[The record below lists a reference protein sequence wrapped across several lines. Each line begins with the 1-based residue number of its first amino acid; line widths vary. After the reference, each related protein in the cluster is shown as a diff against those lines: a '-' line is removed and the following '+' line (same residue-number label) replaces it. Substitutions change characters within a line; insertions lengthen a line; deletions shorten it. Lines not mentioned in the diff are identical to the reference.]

1 MTMHNVHNASSLR
14 ALLQR
19 PGIVKIVGAHDALS
33 AKLIQEAGFDAIW
46 ASGFGI
52 SAALK
57 CIPDASFITSTEQ
70 LEIERNMVEAVTI
83 PIIADCDTGYGNAL
97 NVMRTVQDHER
108 AGIAGICI
116 EDNVF
121 PKRCSFYAGARREL
135 IPVEEH
141 CGKIKAAK
149 ASQTVP
155 DFTVIART
163 EALIAGW
170 GREEALR
177 RAEAYAA
184 AGADAVLIHSKS
196 PTFDELRDVARA
208 WSGRVP
214 LVVVPTIFDG
224 VSAAELEEAGFKMVI
239 YANQVVRAGIK
250 AMRDA
255 LAVLKDTTRPGSV
268 NDRIVPLKEVYDL
281 VGVPKMEEDERQ
293 FLPAG
298 GRTLTAII
306 AAAGFEK
313 HLLPLIEEKP
323 KCLLDIKGKTILERQ
338 ISALNECA
346 IKDIALIRGYQK
358 ESITLP
364 NIRYYDNDRYEDTG
378 DLYSLFC
385 AETEMK
391 GRCLILYG
399 DIIFDT
405 AVLEKLLKSPADIA
419 LVVDLAWYDLHRSGA
434 PQLHPKPDLVALQ
447 HPPWWSVSPRFVTP
461 EEHNPVVRI
470 GQDLPLEQAH
480 GEFIGMAMCSERGT
494 ELLKQGYR
502 AATREYADRGFHEA
516 GAFHKASFTD
526 LIQELI
532 DRGQPVHGVPIY
544 KGWME
549 VDSFEEYQKAWAT
562 LRK

>member
-1 MTMHNVHNASSLR
+1 MHSATKLR
-14 ALLQR
+14 DLLKR
-19 PGIVKIVGAHDALS
+19 PGIIKVVGAHDALS
-33 AKLIQEAGFDAIW
+33 AKLIQEAGFDAVW

-70 LEIERNMVEAVTI
+70 LDVERNMAEAITI

-97 NVMRTVQDHER
+97 NVMRTVHDHER
-108 AGIAGICI
+108 AGIAAICI
-116 EDNVF
+116 EDNLF
-121 PKRCSFYAGARREL
+121 PKRCSFYAGVRREL
-135 IPVEEH
+135 IPLEEH

-155 DFTVIART
+155 DFMVIART

-177 RAEAYAA
+177 RAEAYAE

-196 PTFDELRDVARA
+196 PTFDELSGVARA
-208 WSGRVP
+208 WSSKVP

-224 VSAAELEEAGFKMVI
+224 VTAAELEEAGFKIVI

-255 LAVLKDTTRPGSV
+255 LTVMKEDTRPGSV
-268 NDRIVPLKEVYDL
+268 NDRVVPLKEVYDL
-281 VGVPKMEEDERQ
+281 VGVPKMQQDERE
-293 FLPAG
+293 FLPVG
-298 GRTLTAII
+298 GQQVTAII

-313 HLLPLIEEKP
+313 QLLPLIEDKP

-338 ISALNECA
+338 VSALNACE
-346 IKDIALIRGYQK
+346 IKNIALVRGYRK
-358 ESITLP
+358 EAIALP

-378 DLYSLFC
+378 DLWSLFC
-385 AETEMK
+385 AEHEMK
-391 GRCLILYG
+391 GRCVLLYG

-419 LVVDLAWYDLHRSGA
+419 LVVDLAWQDQQRRGTPRL
-434 PQLHPKPDLVALQ
+434 QLKPDLVTLQ
-447 HPPWWSVSPRFVTP
+447 HPPFWTGSPRFVMP
-461 EEHNPVVRI
+461 DEDNVVKRI
-470 GQDLPLEQAH
+470 GQDLSPDEAH
-480 GEFIGMAMCSERGT
+480 GEFVGLTMLSENGT
-494 ELLKQGYR
+494 ELLKRTYR
-502 AATREYADRGFHEA
+502 EAGVTYANKGFHEA
-516 GAFHKASFTD
+516 GAFSKASLTD
-526 LIQELI
+526 MIQELI
-532 DRGQPVHGVPIY
+532 DQGHAVHCVPIY

-549 VDSFEEYQKAWAT
+549 VDSFEEYQKAWAKI
-562 LRK
+562 RQ